1 MSAQTTTV
9 NHLQHRAA
17 DLSERTLNIGTGGLN
32 QTNIDSG
39 HRDSQQNSQTQ
50 GVSGLQSLFFKGD
63 MKFGGLGGVATSV
76 FTTDSLCHSSTS
88 KSAVARVIS
97 GQQLSA
103 QVEGNR

>member
-39 HRDSQQNSQTQ
+39 HRDSQ
-50 GVSGLQSLFFKGD
+50 
-63 MKFGGLGGVATSV
+63 
-76 FTTDSLCHSSTS
+76 
-88 KSAVARVIS
+88 
-97 GQQLSA
+97 
-103 QVEGNR
+103 

>member
-9 NHLQHRAA
+9 NSLQHRAA
-17 DLSERTLNIGTGGLN
+17 DFSERTLNIGTGGLN
-32 QTNIDSG
+32 QTNIDCG
-39 HRDSQQNSQTQ
+39 LRDSQLYSQSQ

-88 KSAVARVIS
+88 KSAVARIVN
-97 GQQLSA
+97 GEQLSA